1 MDSTGEFEVV
11 TCRNAACGQQL
22 RVPAG
27 EVLQV
32 TCPTCRASFTHR
44 PEKTAGGADRRQSLS
59 PEYQRKAWTLGETV
73 LGIAQE
79 SVTLVKRQA
88 PAVAAKLSRKQ
99 EWEVF
104 IEFLKV
110 MFNVAD
116 RIASFHIPVNE
127 YLQFLDA
134 LEDAVIDHM
143 NNAFRKQAGPDYDE
157 IPLKVS
163 ISAAFDVG
171 QKLYQP
177 FQFMI
182 TEESAEKDRYFN
194 KFAEAVATAMNARG
208 NSAIMTAAAMCAG
221 TSVVPIKMLME
232 SSEGRT
238 SPTPGI
244 A

>member
-1 MDSTGEFEVV
+1 MDSTGEFEIV
-11 TCRNAACGQQL
+11 TCRNGTCGQQL
-22 RVPAG
+22 RIPAG

-32 TCPTCRASFTHR
+32 TCPTCHSSFTHR
-44 PEKTAGGADRRQSLS
+44 PEAAAAGESRQGLS

-79 SVTLVKRQA
+79 SVKLVKGQA
-88 PAVAAKLSRKQ
+88 PTVAGKLSRKQ

-116 RIASFHIPVNE
+116 RVAAFHVPINE
-127 YLQFLDA
+127 YMQFLDA

-143 NNAFRKQAGPDYDE
+143 NNAFRKQAGPEYDE
-157 IPLKVS
+157 TPLKLS
-163 ISAAFDVG
+163 ISAAFDLA
-171 QKLYQP
+171 QKHYQP

-182 TEESAEKDRYFN
+182 TEENAERDRYFKN
-194 KFAEAVATAMNARG
+194 FAEAVATTMNARG
-208 NSAIMTAAAMCAG
+208 NSAIMTAAVMCAG
-221 TSVVPIKMLME
+221 SSVTPIKMLLE
-232 SSEGRT
+232 SAEGRT
-238 SPTPGI
+238 PPSPGR

>member
-1 MDSTGEFEVV
+1 MDSTGEFVVV
-11 TCRNAACGQQL
+11 TCRNAGCGQQL
-22 RVPAG
+22 RIPAG

-32 TCPTCRASFTHR
+32 TCPSCRASFTHR
-44 PEKTAGGADRRQSLS
+44 PEKAAAEADDPHGLS
-59 PEYQRKAWTLGETV
+59 PEYQRKAWALAETL

-79 SVTLVKRQA
+79 SVTLVKRQV

-116 RIASFHIPVNE
+116 RIAAFHVPVSE
-127 YLQFLDA
+127 YLRFLDA

-143 NNAFRKQAGPDYDE
+143 NNAFRQQAGPDYDE

-163 ISAAFDVG
+163 IAAAFDIG

-182 TEESAEKDRYFN
+182 TEEGAEKDRYFN
-194 KFAEAVATAMNARG
+194 KLAEAVATAMTARG
-208 NSAIMTAAAMCAG
+208 NSAIMTAAAMCAS
-221 TSVVPIKMLME
+221 TSVTAIKMLME

-238 SPTPGI
+238 PPNPGT